1 MESKDDK
8 ITGLVDQLITL
19 LKRNSDEEL
28 KDQIQSYVKRINAVP
43 GRPNTDTSS
52 QL

>member
-19 LKRNSDEEL
+19 LKRNSDEDL
-28 KDQIQSYVKRINAVP
+28 RDQIHSYVKRISAVP